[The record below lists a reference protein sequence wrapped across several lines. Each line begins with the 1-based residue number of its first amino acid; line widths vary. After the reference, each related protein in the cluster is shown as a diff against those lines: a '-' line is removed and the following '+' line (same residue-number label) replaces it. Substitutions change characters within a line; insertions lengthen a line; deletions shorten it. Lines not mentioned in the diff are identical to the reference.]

1 MPDTHVGML
10 QKFIGLFHRRML
22 GVEMKPVTIESLGKQ
37 LGSIYTKFQRDAKNP
52 RGSVMILTFG
62 IYEVRVRC
70 FDTVFVI
77 VIHRLFWRRYSL
89 KCDSWLPIL
98 SYR

>member
-1 MPDTHVGML
+1 MLPETHVSIL

-22 GVEMKPVTIESLGKQ
+22 GVEMKPVTMESLAKELESVYTRFQ
-37 LGSIYTKFQRDAKNP
+37 LDARNP
-52 RGSVMILTFG
+52 KGSVMILTFG

-77 VIHRLFWRRYSL
+77 VVHRLFWRKYSL
-89 KCDSWLPIL
+89 K
-98 SYR
+98 